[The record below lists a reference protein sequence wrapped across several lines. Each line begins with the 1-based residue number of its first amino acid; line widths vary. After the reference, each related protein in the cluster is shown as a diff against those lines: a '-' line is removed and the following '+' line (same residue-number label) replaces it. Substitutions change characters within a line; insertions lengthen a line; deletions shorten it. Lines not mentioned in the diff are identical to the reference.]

1 MFFPLMKKQL
11 FLSLLLGCSS
21 MTLRALDTNPS
32 AQTPPLPPP
41 APAPAA
47 PGLHV
52 ERGPMANLSEAER
65 AQVKAAHDKAIQ
77 QNPALDQKMKAA
89 HQAMEEAKKAMH
101 DAMVAVDP
109 TVEPIL
115 AKMMPPKWSGKHDGG
130 PVNQVSQNGASPSA
144 TSIGTNASAGIR
156 PWQQT
161 GHHEPAGMAN
171 LTENERQQLKLLHE
185 QVKND
190 PAVLAAKEAK
200 QNATTP
206 EARHAAEESLHQAMH
221 DAMMKANPSIEP
233 ILTKLHPMGNGVGA
247 VQPTPTP
254 SAAPMAQ

>member
-1 MFFPLMKKQL
+1 MMKLQL
-11 FLSLLLGCSS
+11 FLSLLLGCFSLA
-21 MTLRALDTNPS
+21 LRAQDTNPS

-41 APAPAA
+41 APAPPSAA
-47 PGLHV
+47 PGLHG

-115 AKMMPPKWSGKHDGG
+115 AKMMPPKWSGKHDGA
-130 PVNQVSQNGASPSA
+130 PANQVTQNGSSPS
-144 TSIGTNASAGIR
+144 GTNASPGIR
-156 PWQQT
+156 PWQQP

-171 LTENERQQLKLLHE
+171 LTESERQQLKSLHE

-206 EARHAAEESLHQAMH
+206 EARHAAEESLQQAMH
-221 DAMMKANPSIEP
+221 GAMMKANPSIEP
-233 ILTKLHPMGNGVGA
+233 ILTKLHPMGNGGGV

-254 SAAPMAQ
+254 YAAPMAQ